1 MSGYSQLIVYVGNRL
16 AYMCVYV
23 YVCMCLCVCV
33 GGVGGSG
40 GGGGSTLRGWRGSTI
55 FLLFYSYQ
63 GLQCIYTIDK

>member
-40 GGGGSTLRGWRGSTI
+40 GGGGRHCVVGGEVP
-55 FLLFYSYQ
+55 FFYYFI
-63 GLQCIYTIDK
+63 LIKDFNAYTQ